1 MHFQLFFIL
10 DLLGASPTFIARRAM
25 NGSAQHSIYG
35 SAFIFTDLYGASR
48 P

>member
-25 NGSAQHSIYG
+25 NGSA
-35 SAFIFTDLYGASR
+35 FIFADLYGAS
-48 P
+48 PHE